1 MASTSVVSSS
11 LLAVTFVALFFVLS
25 VCTPTSEAAPFF
37 FNMPDPTRIQM
48 PDFSSLPRIQ
58 MPNLRLPEIDP
69 ATMINNGG
77 EAIAR
82 TGDGIVVMFENGM
95 HAFMRTSTGLLD
107 GLMGIPHSIMD
118 FFGNAIGNMPSLG
131 FDF

>member
-1 MASTSVVSSS
+1 MANTIAVSSS
-11 LLAVTFVALFFVLS
+11 LLAATFVAFVFFLS

-48 PDFSSLPRIQ
+48 PDFGNLPRLN

-82 TGDGIVVMFENGM
+82 TGDGVVVMFENGA
-95 HAFMRTSTGLLD
+95 HAFMRTSRGLLD
-107 GLMGIPHSIMD
+107 GLMSIPHGIMD